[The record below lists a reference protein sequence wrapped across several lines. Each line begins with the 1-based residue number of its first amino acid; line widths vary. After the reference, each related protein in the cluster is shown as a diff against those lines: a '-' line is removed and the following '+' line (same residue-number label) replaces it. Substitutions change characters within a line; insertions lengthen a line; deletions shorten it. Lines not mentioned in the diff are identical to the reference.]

1 MKQLQD
7 HKDKSRIE
15 YQIQNSMRNNAA
27 ASLNNSTAHLV
38 FDFAEKVTL
47 PSIDNQPGQLHF
59 ITGLCYDIFGISLSN
74 LKITNVY
81 GLPEGRRPNIKDA
94 TSVLSMLW
102 HSIQFLMRIQVTK
115 NANKF
120 VLHTDNCARQNK
132 N

>member
-1 MKQLQD
+1 M
-7 HKDKSRIE
+7 
-15 YQIQNSMRNNAA
+15 
-27 ASLNNSTAHLV
+27 

>member
-81 GLPEGRRPNIKDA
+81 GLPEGYWPNTKDA
-94 TSVLSMLW
+94 TSVLSILW
-102 HSIQFLMRIQVTK
+102 LSIQILNEK
-115 NANKF
+115 SSHKE
-120 VLHTDNCARQNK
+120 C
-132 N
+132 